1 MELRQIF
8 NAKISPTKAMGR
20 MNKWYEK
27 VMALGNNNFRSVI
40 KTFKNH
46 AQTILNYF
54 RRRATNASAE
64 AFNSKV
70 KIFRSQMRGVRD
82 RDFFIFRLVKLYA
95 WALTFQLSNF
105 NKCTGISA
113 WPIFFIILTQVYYHA
128 PKNPLTPDPLYSR
141 RRTKGGQFWEKK

>member
-1 MELRQIF
+1 MKTTNFKDSVKVNQILPIMQEHF
-8 NAKISPTKAMGR
+8 GQS
-20 MNKWYEK
+20 MNLARIKLKWYEK

-46 AQTILNYF
+46 APTILNYF

-95 WALTFQLSNF
+95 
-105 NKCTGISA
+105 
-113 WPIFFIILTQVYYHA
+113 
-128 PKNPLTPDPLYSR
+128 
-141 RRTKGGQFWEKK
+141 

>member
-1 MELRQIF
+1 MTYSNGETMRQILARSKHTLMMAQNKWTDMQRHRANILFRHYPILKDAYRLAMELRRIF
-8 NAKISPTKAMGR
+8 NLKISPTKAMGK

-27 VMALGNNNFRSVI
+27 VMGLANSNFRSVI

-46 AQTILNYF
+46 APTILNYF

-95 WALTFQLSNF
+95 
-105 NKCTGISA
+105 
-113 WPIFFIILTQVYYHA
+113 
-128 PKNPLTPDPLYSR
+128 
-141 RRTKGGQFWEKK
+141 

>member
-1 MELRQIF
+1 
-8 NAKISPTKAMGR
+8 MGKL
-20 MNKWYEK
+20 NNWYEK
-27 VMALGNNNFRSVI
+27 VSALANNSFRSVI

-46 AQTILNYF
+46 APTILNYF

-82 RDFFIFRLVKLYA
+82 RDFFIFHSSSYTPESLTLY
-95 WALTFQLSNF
+95 SNCF

-113 WPIFFIILTQVYYHA
+113 CALFSYI
-128 PKNPLTPDPLYSR
+128 
-141 RRTKGGQFWEKK
+141 G

>member
-1 MELRQIF
+1 
-8 NAKISPTKAMGR
+8 

-27 VMALGNNNFRSVI
+27 VMALVNNNFRSVS

-46 AQTILNYF
+46 APTILNYF

-95 WALTFQLSNF
+95 
-105 NKCTGISA
+105 
-113 WPIFFIILTQVYYHA
+113 
-128 PKNPLTPDPLYSR
+128 
-141 RRTKGGQFWEKK
+141 

>member
-1 MELRQIF
+1 MEERQSRLSNMDWKRFRPYLCVRLIPQNSMFSNFCHVLKRTVIKYYPILKAAYSLAMELRKIF

-46 AQTILNYF
+46 APTILNYF

-95 WALTFQLSNF
+95 
-105 NKCTGISA
+105 
-113 WPIFFIILTQVYYHA
+113 
-128 PKNPLTPDPLYSR
+128 
-141 RRTKGGQFWEKK
+141 